1 MVDKERRQQAT
12 VLEGRK
18 KDRERASYRLGGQGK
33 RGEGER
39 GKHKYVQRE
48 LHVYND
54 ATFVCVCIPR
64 VGDPAFKRRAQ
75 NTPTLIENLKN

>member
-1 MVDKERRQQAT
+1 MFATSKTKIVHKERRQQAT

-18 KDRERASYRLGGQGK
+18 RERERERASYRLGGQGK

-54 ATFVCVCIPR
+54 ATFVCVYSAGGRPGI
-64 VGDPAFKRRAQ
+64 
-75 NTPTLIENLKN
+75 